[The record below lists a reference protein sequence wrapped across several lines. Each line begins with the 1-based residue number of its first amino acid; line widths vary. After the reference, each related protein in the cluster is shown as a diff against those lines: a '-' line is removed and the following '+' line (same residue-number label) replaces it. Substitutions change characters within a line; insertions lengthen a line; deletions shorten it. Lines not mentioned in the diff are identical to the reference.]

1 MDLNDI
7 ETEEIRPLTFN
18 YLFHFILFALIFI
31 LHLILFYKIYWI
43 SDSFGKLFLFGTY
56 FGIIYFIFPIIP
68 IFLILF
74 RNFKLK
80 RIIIF
85 RKLTLLFLLLT
96 IIIGLIIST
105 VVLINTLN
113 SKLFCKE
120 CPFNLSSISHLNSIF
135 QSYYGGSS
143 RQDIVKDKC
152 KSRRCTLDSVKIDDE
167 YPYIYLCNY
176 DPSSDINEDNEVYK
190 RILPDGTEISVDYEL
205 ICSPLGIS
213 YSGIYYENSEL
224 YDYLNLCYSTTEFY
238 YCKRFNKPQK
248 VYDLDLKSTCPETSY
263 LFLLYI
269 ICVLIII
276 IDLIISLL
284 PWGVEYVS
292 LKRIIQIMSTT
303 RRKANSNNS
312 TAKSSVVSNAEE
324 SFKKER
330 TLFLFSPNNIYEN
343 IVINIYNNN
352 NNNNDNNN
360 INNNNIINNNKGI
373 KESTNQL
380 IDNNNEKIKNQENI
394 IPFIALENSE
404 RVEMK
409 KNLVID
415 TDNNNPNILSINVY
429 NKHQNPNE
437 NIINTDTPNIPNKDH
452 LSLRDRIEAKDKN
465 N

>member
-1 MDLNDI
+1 M
-7 ETEEIRPLTFN
+7 
-18 YLFHFILFALIFI
+18 
-31 LHLILFYKIYWI
+31 
-43 SDSFGKLFLFGTY
+43 
-56 FGIIYFIFPIIP
+56 
-68 IFLILF
+68 
-74 RNFKLK
+74 
-80 RIIIF
+80 
-85 RKLTLLFLLLT
+85 
-96 IIIGLIIST
+96 
-105 VVLINTLN
+105 
-113 SKLFCKE
+113 
-120 CPFNLSSISHLNSIF
+120 
-135 QSYYGGSS
+135 
-143 RQDIVKDKC
+143 
-152 KSRRCTLDSVKIDDE
+152 
-167 YPYIYLCNY
+167 
-176 DPSSDINEDNEVYK
+176 
-190 RILPDGTEISVDYEL
+190 
-205 ICSPLGIS
+205 
-213 YSGIYYENSEL
+213 
-224 YDYLNLCYSTTEFY
+224 
-238 YCKRFNKPQK
+238 
-248 VYDLDLKSTCPETSY
+248 
-263 LFLLYI
+263 
-269 ICVLIII
+269 III

-352 NNNNDNNN
+352 NNDNNN
-360 INNNNIINNNKGI
+360 INNNIINNNNKGL

-452 LSLRDRIEAKDKN
+452 LSLRDRIEAKGKKN
-465 N
+465 